1 MDHEKITDGQIID
14 LYFARSEEAIAKTAT
29 RYGGYCKTIANSILG
44 SSADT
49 EECVNDTWLKVW
61 ESIPPARPTSL
72 KAYIGKIARNLAI
85 HRYEKERAAKRGGGE
100 VPLILSEL
108 EECVPSSASAEDRV
122 SQTALTDVLNRFLSK
137 QSRQNRIV
145 FLRRY
150 WYNASVA
157 EIAKDMGLSESAV
170 KSILHRLRTRL
181 KLALEKEGIL

>member
-14 LYFARSEEAIAKTAT
+14 LYFARSEEAIAQTAT
-29 RYGGYCKTIANSILG
+29 RYGGYCKSIANSILG

-49 EECVNDTWLKVW
+49 EECVNDTYLKVW

-108 EECVPSSASAEDRV
+108 EEFVPSSASAEDRV

-157 EIAKDMGLSESAV
+157 TIAEDMGLSESAV
-170 KSILHRLRTRL
+170 KSILHRLRNRL